1 MPRGS
6 DRLRGGINVSFNV
19 NSEVQP
25 DVTVVRAEDEVGVR
39 LLKPL
44 VLAAEIFS
52 LDSVLRDLNPKN
64 AVYERFGVQ
73 TFDAVRPFPARVTPA
88 KLIEKL
94 RRR

>member
-1 MPRGS
+1 
-6 DRLRGGINVSFNV
+6 
-19 NSEVQP
+19 
-25 DVTVVRAEDEVGVR
+25 VR

-52 LDSVLRDLNPKN
+52 PDSVLRDLNL
-64 AVYERFGVQ
+64 A
-73 TFDAVRPFPARVTPA
+73 FDAVRPFPARVTPA